1 MHKNFRNA
9 NQKTFFFQEGR
20 LVKKIITEEVE
31 IESEMNFDAD
41 QDHPVITT
49 MVRTSLQY
57 FM

>member
-9 NQKTFFFQEGR
+9 NQKTFFFFSGR
-20 LVKKIITEEVE
+20 LVKKVITEEVE